1 MKEGM
6 EAIKELRKRTG
17 AGIMDCKKALN
28 ESGGDV
34 EKAIEYL
41 RKLGIAKAE
50 KKAGRETQEGIVDA
64 YIHPGAKLGVLVE
77 VDCESDFVAKND
89 EFKSFVHDIAMHI
102 AASDPVS
109 VSREDIPKDILEK
122 EKEIY
127 RAQAEQSG
135 KPPKVIEKIVNGRLE
150 KFYKEVCLLEQ
161 PFVKNPEI
169 TVGEYVK
176 QNIAKFGENI
186 IIRRFIR
193 FKVGEY

>member
-1 MKEGM
+1 MKNM
-6 EAIKELRKRTG
+6 EAIKELRRRTG
-17 AGIMDCKKALN
+17 AGVMDCKKAL
-28 ESGGDV
+28 EETGGDI

-41 RKLGIAKAE
+41 RKAGIAKAE
-50 KKAGRETQEGIVDA
+50 KKAGRETQEGVVDA

-77 VDCESDFVAKND
+77 VNCESDFVAKNE
-89 EFKSFVHDIAMHI
+89 EFKRFVHDIAMHI
-102 AASDPVS
+102 AATDPVS
-109 VSREDIPKDILEK
+109 VSREDVPQDVIER

-127 RAQAEQSG
+127 RAQAEKSG
-135 KPPKVIEKIVNGRLE
+135 KPSHVIDKIVEGRLE
-150 KFYKEVCLLEQ
+150 KFYKEACLLEQ

-186 IIRRFIR
+186 VIKRFVR